1 MGRHMLETNILSN
14 ADKAHIRGTENF
26 PSWPTLQMKYI
37 LIQRNTFKRAYQGL
51 SWYTHKSLVVKYSS
65 SRTGWMTEQSE
76 ESMWRNIWSKWC
88 NQQLHPLI
96 SFFLLCCGC
105 SLNVCFQFS
114 VGFFL
119 RKITNISEK
128 KYRCRMVLCFL
139 WPERR
144 ILIHLLPKYRVF
156 SFVSLL
162 SCRLIVLWLFF

>member
-1 MGRHMLETNILSN
+1 MGRHVLETNILSN

-37 LIQRNTFKRAYQGL
+37 LIQRNTFKREYQGL

-65 SRTGWMTEQSE
+65 SKTGWMTEQPE

-114 VGFFL
+114 VVFFL

-128 KYRCRMVLCFL
+128 STDAEWFYVFCDQKEEFSFICCPNTEFFHLCLCF
-139 WPERR
+139 
-144 ILIHLLPKYRVF
+144 H
-156 SFVSLL
+156 VSLL
-162 SCRLIVLWLFF
+162 S